1 MLGWSGGCGFDG
13 TMAFFTQMMHIPAP
27 FAILAI
33 VAEFF
38 GGLGLIFGFLA
49 RIAALGARQ

>member
-1 MLGWSGGCGFDG
+1 MLGWLGGCGFDE

-33 VAEFF
+33 AAEFF